1 MQNSQKALNLF
12 LALALGLA
20 SVIQAPAG
28 QFAAI
33 PVSIQ
38 RDNPNQRIFSSY
50 EAVRFAQTT
59 LRDRGYYTGQI
70 NGQMT
75 PATRDAIREFQR
87 EANLPVTGDLDF
99 RTSRA
104 LGIANEEG
112 SEGAAIEI
120 INARAERLRNDSIR
134 INLDVR
140 TQGRGWRVFVNHF
153 ARADALHVYV
163 RGIAPRFSTGTAPDN
178 HTFTEAYENLPN
190 VRRVVFHGPQRDITV
205 DLSGGTTGGSDTG
218 PGPRTGIGN
227 PRQIAFLANRLLQD
241 YQRELNIR
249 GARGQI
255 IFDNRRNLRE
265 SEVELLFQFDALR
278 SSAELYNHLTGG
290 VTDLGALKGA
300 ADSLLRQVRLAN
312 RAMKRGQNLN
322 ISNVVMNDWDQLR
335 TELNRITI
343 TNNDLDSDVDRIR

>member
-1 MQNSQKALNLF
+1 MQKSQKALYLF
-12 LALALGLA
+12 LALALVLA
-20 SVIQAPAG
+20 SVIQAQAG

-33 PVSIQ
+33 PVSLQ
-38 RDNPNQRIFSSY
+38 RDNPNQRIFGSY
-50 EAVRFAQTT
+50 EAIRFAQTT

-134 INLDVR
+134 INLDVQ

-153 ARADALHVYV
+153 ARGDALHVYV
-163 RGIAPRFSTGTAPDN
+163 RGVAPRFSTGTAPDN
-178 HTFTEAYENLPN
+178 HTFTEGYENMSN
-190 VRRVVFHGPQRDITV
+190 ARRVVFQVPQRDITV
-205 DLSGGTTGGSDTG
+205 DLLGGSTGGSGTG
-218 PGPRTGIGN
+218 SGSGTGIGN
-227 PRQIAFLANRLLQD
+227 PRQISFLANRLLQD
-241 YQRELNIR
+241 YQRDLNIR
-249 GARGQI
+249 GMRGQMT
-255 IFDNRRNLRE
+255 FDSRRNLRE

-278 SSAELYNHLTGG
+278 SSAELYNQLASN

-312 RAMKRGQNLN
+312 RAMKRGQNINL
-322 ISNVVMNDWDQLR
+322 SSVVTSDWDQLR

-343 TNNDLDSDVDRIR
+343 TDNDLDADMDRIR